1 MTDHRVGQTKHGVIN
16 FIEGE
21 IDEMVDSILSS
32 YEAERLS
39 EFEENN
45 I

>member
-1 MTDHRVGQTKHGVIN
+1 MN
-16 FIEGE
+16 FIEGQ

-39 EFEENN
+39 ELEENN
-45 I
+45 V